1 MVPSKRRFGLKLYR
15 DTGFWIRALTVL
27 AVVFG
32 TNLIIEFGVLTS
44 VFPLFHKL
52 QLESH
57 EVLCW
62 LLPRPA
68 SAKWTRMVAID
79 EKLHE
84 KLGVVTDRSYLAA
97 LVRNAAQGDAAVI
110 VLDFQF
116 TLLNG
121 MKDGEDDPTRAR
133 MNDDLKN
140 AIFDAAKLGVP
151 VIVPC
156 WLDRD
161 KKTVFPS
168 VFADTSLPLA
178 WDGVC
183 AYPACARR
191 GNVNPADDE
200 RKIPLR
206 SDMHLDPGR
215 SKECQD
221 SLALATVMAYEE
233 ATHREPRTR
242 DKPTIAEALR
252 DYRYVYGSFIAEKR
266 SPKDK
271 AEAEAKCAPPSAEE
285 KCETDDTEVAA
296 AGVVAEQPEQNCKI
310 ANFQTI
316 PIRCLHK
323 KQAEAMREARTRI
336 VIIGGEWKE
345 APGRPD
351 LFDEHETSVGPML
364 GMYLHA
370 NYIETLLDDRYMK
383 EVPAVPALLFD
394 IVVAALLYL
403 SYHRAK
409 NTRGRYVILS
419 VFLIPLMT
427 GYIVF
432 VTLGYYLDFVLPLA
446 GCFVH
451 LGFEFVSD
459 DIEMRRE
466 RREREA
472 AEGRAAE

>member
-1 MVPSKRRFGLKLYR
+1 M
-15 DTGFWIRALTVL
+15 L

-52 QLESH
+52 QLGSH

-84 KLGVVTDRSYLAA
+84 KLGVVTDRSYLAD
-97 LVRNAAQGDAAVI
+97 LVRNAALGDAAVI

-116 TLLNG
+116 TLAKG
-121 MKDGEDDPTRAR
+121 KKDGEDDPNRAP

-161 KKTVFPS
+161 TRTVFPS

-178 WDGVC
+178 WNGVC

-206 SDMHLDPGR
+206 SELHFDPNIDPGR
-215 SKECQD
+215 SKECGD
-221 SLALATVMAYEE
+221 SLALAAVMAYED

-242 DKPTIAEALR
+242 NKPTIAAALR

-266 SPKDK
+266 SPKNK

-285 KCETDDTEVAA
+285 KCERDDTEVAA
-296 AGVVAEQPEQNCKI
+296 AAVVAEPAVEAAEQKCKI

-316 PIRCLHK
+316 PIRCLHE
-323 KQAEAMREARTRI
+323 KQPEAMRDARTRI

-345 APGRPD
+345 APGRSEI
-351 LFDEHETSVGPML
+351 FDSHETSVGPMA

-370 NYIETLLDDRYMK
+370 NYIEALLDDRYMK

-394 IVVAALLYL
+394 IAVAALLYL

-459 DIEMRRE
+459 DLEMRRE

-472 AEGRAAE
+472 VEGRTAE